1 MKKSKNQNLINK
13 IYGSNSS
20 EEKSQNIESL
30 GVDNQY
36 QETVHEPEES
46 YDYAETIVEEEPLS
60 LLQKEIEMI
69 KTALERSQGK
79 RKLAAEE
86 LGISERTLYRKIKQ
100 YDLNDGS
107 EG

>member
-1 MKKSKNQNLINK
+1 MAD
-13 IYGSNSS
+13 
-20 EEKSQNIESL
+20 
-30 GVDNQY
+30 DNQY
-36 QETVHEPEES
+36 QETVHESEES

-69 KTALERSQGK
+69 KRALERSQGK
-79 RKLAAEE
+79 RKLAAKE

-100 YDLNDGS
+100 YNLNDGS